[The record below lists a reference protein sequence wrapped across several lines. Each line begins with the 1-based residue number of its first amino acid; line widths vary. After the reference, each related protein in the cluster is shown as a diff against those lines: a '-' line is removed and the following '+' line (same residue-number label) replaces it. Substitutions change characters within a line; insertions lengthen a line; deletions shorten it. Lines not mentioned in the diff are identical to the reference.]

1 MTVRARTAL
10 ALVLTLGWG
19 CDYTPDLPPAPPSP
33 KASAVPPGSGSIPVI
48 VVPVPAPT
56 PMPGVPSPV
65 PPDNSDPVGPIR
77 IVATTPAADETI
89 TVSRDSSARTRR
101 PIIDFEFKSPQSL
114 TLDNTH
120 TNIQLLLVGQGFGCL
135 ATDLGHATRLD
146 RDDNVYVAN
155 SVARFRTGPWEWRVH
170 PLTCGL
176 GSSVFSTQYVFYAV
190 GPNQPDQSY
199 GGQVTIGWHF
209 VAR

>member
-1 MTVRARTAL
+1 MAVGARTAI

-33 KASAVPPGSGSIPVI
+33 KASAVPSGSSSIPVI
-48 VVPVPAPT
+48 VVPVPAQT
-56 PMPGVPSPV
+56 PLPVVPSPV
-65 PPDNSDPVGPIR
+65 PPDNSTPAGPIR

-89 TVSRDSSARTRR
+89 TVSRDSSVRTRR
-101 PIIDFEFKSPQSL
+101 PIIDFEFTSAQSL
-114 TLDNTH
+114 TLDNAH
-120 TNIQLLLVGQGFGCL
+120 TNIQLLLVGQGVGCL

-155 SVARFRTGPWEWRVH
+155 SVARFRTGPWEWRVP
-170 PLTCGL
+170 PLACGR
-176 GSSVFSTQYVFYAV
+176 GSSSFSTQYVFYAT
-190 GPNQPDQSY
+190 GPNRPDQGY
-199 GGQVTIGWHF
+199 NGQVAVSWNF